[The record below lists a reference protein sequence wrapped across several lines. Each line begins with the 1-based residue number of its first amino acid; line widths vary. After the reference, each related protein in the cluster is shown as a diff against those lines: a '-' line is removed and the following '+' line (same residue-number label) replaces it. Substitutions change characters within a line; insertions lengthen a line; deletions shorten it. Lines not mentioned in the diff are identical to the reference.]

1 MREGSLKGDTDPTP
15 LGHWTHPVNSPQ
27 SDATNSI
34 QQGRHAAARR
44 AIATIAVATY
54 WFGLAR

>member
-1 MREGSLKGDTDPTP
+1 MREGSLEGDTDPTP

-27 SDATNSI
+27 SDATDSI

-54 WFGLAR
+54 